1 MIKIITRTGQF
12 LKGCY
17 NAVFLA
23 LHTIFWCSF
32 MYIFYFFRCLSPTQG
47 LYNFCNRILLWLAD
61 NWIASD
67 NFMMN
72 STMNIKWELPDFD
85 HLAYKQWYFII
96 CNHQTWTD
104 ILVLQRIFL
113 KKIPFIRFFIK
124 KELMW
129 LPVLNGAWWAYDF
142 PIMHRHTKEQIEKN
156 PSLRNKDL
164 MATKKACLRYQ
175 HMPVTILN
183 FLEGTRFTPQK
194 HQKQHSEYKYLLNPK
209 LGGFAY
215 AINAMDKKINHV
227 LDVTIIYPEGRQTF
241 WDFLCG
247 RVHHIVVKL
256 VEREIPT
263 NILSGNYVEDEIYRT
278 NFKEWINNI
287 WNEKDKLLTS
297 FLSHKNQS
305 EKMG

>member
-1 MIKIITRTGQF
+1 MLKILKKIGQT

-17 NAVFLA
+17 NCLFLA
-23 LHTIFWCSF
+23 LHTVFWCFF
-32 MYIFYFFRCLSPTQG
+32 MYILFIFKVLSPTQKV
-47 LYNFCNRILLWLAD
+47 LNFFNKWLLFMAD

-67 NFMMN
+67 NFMMD
-72 STMNIKWELPDFD
+72 STMNIKWELPDFC
-85 HLAYKQWYFII
+85 HLEYKQWYFII
-96 CNHQTWTD
+96 CNHQSWTD

-129 LPVLNGAWWAYDF
+129 LPVLNLAWWAYDF

-156 PSLRNKDL
+156 PTLRNKDL

-183 FLEGTRFTPQK
+183 FLEGTRFTPAK
-194 HQKQHSEYKYLLNPK
+194 HQKQHSAYKHLLNPK

-215 AINAMDKKINHV
+215 AVNAMDKKITHI
-227 LDVTIIYPEGRQTF
+227 LDITIIYPEGRKTF

-256 VEREIPT
+256 VEREIPSD
-263 NILSGNYVEDEIYRT
+263 LLQGNYVENEEYRN
-278 NFKEWINNI
+278 NFKNWINRL
-287 WNEKDKLLTS
+287 WVEKDAMLS
-297 FLSHKNQS
+297 RFLNSH
-305 EKMG
+305 